1 MRSGDPSNLPNP
13 FAVDLA
19 TPRRG
24 AKRAV
29 LSTLKFLLIVIL
41 GLAAVVVVGTQSRR
55 WLLHRLTADMETLD
69 GPRKQQRLVQISEL
83 GAIGIPTLVRALGDP
98 EEAVARTA
106 HDLLQDAQNA
116 WTVLD
121 PTDSLEH
128 HRLMVQAMRNTASQ
142 LPADRGRWAASLLQQ
157 TVLET
162 SDRDDAAAQ
171 QVHSLA
177 SETMSRLGVSRPI
190 VSAGQTAALSAA
202 EPTPD
207 ALTPVTVAA
216 NRVIRVGSSEADP
229 LPVNAR
235 ELDSWTSWPPGE
247 PAPVSGPAGTREASP
262 DVQMESVSHRSDSPS
277 TAKLDP
283 TATSDSSSH
292 TGSDPSGD
300 SEPDTSDYTEASAS
314 GNVQAQPS
322 IYRSSTYRL
331 RPVQST
337 AEVSLQA
344 FRHKNTGEPE
354 GAGGQPTTHLVDSP
368 MATYDTRSV
377 IHWLGHTDPQ
387 LCKAAELELTRRGFD
402 QQQLSIAAQIAT
414 GDLQTRLELVDTIAR
429 SQSLD
434 PRPWLLMLLD
444 DDNRDVKLRVISVL
458 ATMQAPDITRQLQQ
472 RLAAER
478 DPTVAARIRRVLD
491 LR

>member
-55 WLLHRLTADMETLD
+55 WLLHRLTADMEAFE

-83 GAIGIPTLVRALGDP
+83 GAIGIPTLVRALSDP

-121 PTDSLEH
+121 STDSLEH
-128 HRLMVQAMRNTASQ
+128 HRLMVQSMREILSQ
-142 LPADRGRWAASLLQQ
+142 LPADRGRWMASLLQQ

-162 SDRDDAAAQ
+162 SDRDGATAQ

-177 SETMSRLGVSRPI
+177 SETMSRLAVSRPI
-190 VSAGQTAALSAA
+190 VSAGQAAALSAA
-202 EPTPD
+202 APTTN
-207 ALTPVTVAA
+207 ALAPVTVAA
-216 NRVIRVGSSEADP
+216 NRVIRVGSSEDDP
-229 LPVNAR
+229 LPVTAN
-235 ELDSWTSWPPGE
+235 ELDSWTSWPPSA
-247 PAPVSGPAGTREASP
+247 PASGPTGTLKPSP
-262 DVQMESVSHRSDSPS
+262 DVQMESVSHRSDPPS
-277 TAKLDP
+277 VAGFDA
-283 TATSDSSSH
+283 TATLDSDSDTDSDSSGD
-292 TGSDPSGD
+292 TGPGTSGD
-300 SEPDTSDYTEASAS
+300 
-314 GNVQAQPS
+314 VQAQPS

-331 RPVQST
+331 RPVQSN

-344 FRHKNTGEPE
+344 FRHENTGDQE
-354 GAGGQPTTHLVDSP
+354 GAGGQPATHLVDSP
-368 MATYDTRSV
+368 MATYDTKSV
-377 IHWLGHTDPQ
+377 IHWLGHADPQ

-402 QQQLSIAAQIAT
+402 QQQLSIAARIAT

-429 SQSLD
+429 NQSMD
-434 PRPWLLMLLD
+434 PRPWLLMLLG